1 MSSTELILFFYHPD
15 AGYVPTVKYSAQ
27 DENGN
32 EIIEEETL
40 EADISPDEN
49 NSSYHYT
56 INGENII
63 DDIQDIQIEVS
74 YVLIYRTKLRSQQ
87 MAVTVSLMIKS
98 LDQASV
104 EIAPESVP
112 SN

>member
-1 MSSTELILFFYHPD
+1 MAVLIPLIHLSSTELIFIFLITPD

-49 NSSYHYT
+49 NSSYPLYH
-56 INGENII
+56 
-63 DDIQDIQIEVS
+63 QW
-74 YVLIYRTKLRSQQ
+74 
-87 MAVTVSLMIKS
+87 
-98 LDQASV
+98 
-104 EIAPESVP
+104 
-112 SN
+112 